1 LPNPI
6 HSGVIP
12 LNSGPL
18 RSCSTPYLSERKDTM
33 TEEKIPEE
41 DKRRILCPEY
51 GIEKRKP
58 W

>member
-1 LPNPI
+1 
-6 HSGVIP
+6 
-12 LNSGPL
+12 
-18 RSCSTPYLSERKDTM
+18 M

-51 GIEKRKP
+51 GIEKRKL